1 MIHECEHC
9 VDCTENAIGEKIAFC
24 EVWGDWKNITLGYCF
39 GNCDMQYQE
48 GKVVNKPMT
57 NGDRIRAM
65 TDEEYVEY
73 LYSNKFYDYCTS
85 PECLNGIGCVLT
97 PERCKACLLAWLQQ
111 PVKEDAG

>member
-1 MIHECEHC
+1 MSHECEHC

-57 NGDRIRAM
+57 NADRIRAM
-65 TDEEYVEY
+65 TDEALARFLENV
-73 LYSNKFYDYCTS
+73 SI
-85 PECLNGIGCVLT
+85 IGCIDIARNCRATCV
-97 PERCKACLLAWLQQ
+97 ACMMDWLQQ
-111 PVKEDAG
+111 PVKEAPE

>member
-1 MIHECEHC
+1 MIHECGHC

-24 EVWGDWKNITLGYCF
+24 EVWGDWKSITLGDCF

-57 NGDRIRAM
+57 NADRIRAM
-65 TDEEYVEY
+65 TDEELATLFEK
-73 LYSNKFYDYCTS
+73 SSDCK
-85 PECLNGIGCVLT
+85 IGCPAYYHCQLT
-97 PERCKACLLAWLQQ
+97 ETIGCFLTMLEWLRQ